1 MVEVAELDE
10 LIIRGIQGLSEK
22 EKREVLNFIG
32 FLRIREEKSFIEY
45 VNKRTKE
52 AKKRGEHFPS
62 LEELQREYA

>member
-32 FLRIREEKSFIEY
+32 FLRIR
-45 VNKRTKE
+45 
-52 AKKRGEHFPS
+52 
-62 LEELQREYA
+62 